1 MQAES
6 GGKGLV
12 VCKCCETWVEL
23 GKVHNCMPKVKPVKN
38 IEDEPLYH
46 QMIMKQFEELMQFI
60 NESHNVT
67 DEDLCSIWQGRVRV
81 CKMAAYKAL
90 KRD

>member
-23 GKVHNCMPKVKPVKN
+23 GKTHNCMPKIKPVVN

-46 QMIMKQFEELMQFI
+46 QMIGKMFEEMSEFLRE
-60 NESHNVT
+60 NPHTS
-67 DEDLCSIWQGRVRV
+67 DEVLEAGWRSRVRV
-81 CKMAAYKAL
+81 CKMAAHEAL

>member
-1 MQAES
+1 MQTES

-23 GKVHNCMPKVKPVKN
+23 GKTHNCLPKLKPVKN

-60 NESHNVT
+60 NESRNIT
-67 DEDLCSIWQGRVRV
+67 DGELISIWQCRVRV
-81 CKMAAYKAL
+81 CKMAAHEAL
-90 KRD
+90 KK